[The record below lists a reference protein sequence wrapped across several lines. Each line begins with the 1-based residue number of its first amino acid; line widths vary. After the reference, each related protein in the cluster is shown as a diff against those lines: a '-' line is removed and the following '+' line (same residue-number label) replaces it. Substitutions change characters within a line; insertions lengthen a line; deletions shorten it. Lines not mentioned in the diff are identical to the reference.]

1 MRHLSFL
8 LALCVVFAG
17 CSASSQVAASSAVAK
32 YQGAT
37 FNNILV
43 IGVAQDYNGRAR
55 FERNLV
61 SALSKHDVTAV
72 AYYRAVGGNKPINRE
87 AIEQLVKAE
96 GFDAVLITRV
106 LNRDIAAQSKTG
118 SAATKSVRKDEGAL
132 KLFRY
137 DYEELNEP
145 ATLSVGVSV
154 KLSSEVFDTDTGD
167 LVWAIESNISKKD
180 MTDRI
185 VDEAV
190 TIIVRRLQKDSLI
203 S

>member
-1 MRHLSFL
+1 
-8 LALCVVFAG
+8 
-17 CSASSQVAASSAVAK
+17 
-32 YQGAT
+32 
-37 FNNILV
+37 
-43 IGVAQDYNGRAR
+43 
-55 FERNLV
+55 
-61 SALSKHDVTAV
+61 
-72 AYYRAVGGNKPINRE
+72 
-87 AIEQLVKAE
+87 
-96 GFDAVLITRV
+96 

-118 SAATKSVRKDEGAL
+118 SAATKSIRKSEGAMQ
-132 KLFRY
+132 LFRY

-145 ATLSVGVSV
+145 AILSVGVSV